1 MKHKTTP
8 NRDKIAVRGFS
19 SKKIPREPS
28 FLPNINPHTAR
39 WASRGIWHSISS
51 EYKQSLNDSVVII

>member
-28 FLPNINPHTAR
+28 YLPNINPHTAR
-39 WASRGIWHSISS
+39 WASRPKRLLSTDAANQ
-51 EYKQSLNDSVVII
+51 KPRDMA